1 MMDSDKEKCILGNWK
16 FNDGE
21 GTLSIEKIVETYKC
35 IWKIQKENTCYEYLG
50 IGIFVDNKLFVSRY
64 LKKIPIAGIGMYK
77 QIGDLRSNS
86 ALWAST
92 QNFDTLGSG
101 IALRKET
108 SESFEGNYKVR
119 YFIKEYES
127 PTFDL
132 KIIKKEQSDNLYDL
146 TWAVNNEVQLHGIG
160 IVDNGQ
166 MFLAYGGIDFEYELV
181 VLSNVNENELNSKC
195 VLITNCSI
203 NEEMYMR

>member
-1 MMDSDKEKCILGNWK
+1 MNCYEEKYILGNWK
-16 FNDGE
+16 FNDGK
-21 GTLSIEKIVETYKC
+21 GILSIEKIGETYKC
-35 IWKIQKENTCYEYLG
+35 IWKIDKENTCYEYLG
-50 IGIFVDNKLFVSRY
+50 IGMFVGNKLFVSRH
-64 LKKIPIAGIGMYK
+64 LKQVPMAGIGMYK

-127 PTFDL
+127 PVFDL
-132 KIIKKEQSDNLYDL
+132 KIVKKEQNDNLYDL
-146 TWAVNNEVQLHGIG
+146 NWAVNNKVQLHGIG
-160 IVDNGQ
+160 TIDNEQ
-166 MFLAYGGIDFEYELV
+166 MFLAYGGVDFEYELV
-181 VLSNVNENELNSKC
+181 VLSSGNQSTLNGKC
-195 VLITNCSI
+195 ASVRNCSI
-203 NEEMYMR
+203 NEEMYIR

>member
-1 MMDSDKEKCILGNWK
+1 MNCYEEKYILGNWK
-16 FNDGE
+16 FNDGKDI
-21 GTLSIEKIVETYKC
+21 LSIEKIGETYKC
-35 IWKIQKENTCYEYLG
+35 IWKIDKENTCYEYLG
-50 IGIFVDNKLFVSRY
+50 IGMFVDNKLFVSRY
-64 LKKIPIAGIGMYK
+64 LKQVPMAGIGMYK

-127 PTFDL
+127 PVFDL
-132 KIIKKEQSDNLYDL
+132 KIVKKEQNDNLYDL
-146 TWAVNNEVQLHGIG
+146 NWAVNNKVQLHGIG
-160 IVDNGQ
+160 TIDNEQ
-166 MFLAYGGIDFEYELV
+166 MFLAYGGVDFEYELV
-181 VLSNVNENELNSKC
+181 VLSSGNQSTLNGKC
-195 VLITNCSI
+195 ASVRNCSI
-203 NEEMYMR
+203 NEEMYIR

>member
-1 MMDSDKEKCILGNWK
+1 MSCSEEKYILGDWK
-16 FNDGE
+16 FSDRK
-21 GTLSIEKIVETYKC
+21 GTLSIEKVGETYKC
-35 IWKIQKENTCYEYLG
+35 AWKIDKENTCYEYLG
-50 IGIFVDNKLFVSRY
+50 IGMFVDDNLIVSRY
-64 LKKIPIAGIGMYK
+64 QKEVAVAGIGMYM

-101 IALRKET
+101 IALRNET

-132 KIIKKEQSDNLYDL
+132 KIIKKEQGNNLYEL
-146 TWAVNNEVQLHGIG
+146 NWAVNNQVQLHGIG
-160 IVDNGQ
+160 TIHDRQ
-166 MFLAYGGIDFEYELV
+166 MFLAYGGVNFEYELV
-181 VLSNVNENELNSKC
+181 VLSIHNQGTLNGKSAPIRSCSVNEE
-195 VLITNCSI
+195 IYI
-203 NEEMYMR
+203 R

>member
-35 IWKIQKENTCYEYLG
+35 IWKIQKENTCYAYLG

-119 YFIKEYES
+119 Y
-127 PTFDL
+127 
-132 KIIKKEQSDNLYDL
+132 KKG
-146 TWAVNNEVQLHGIG
+146 T
-160 IVDNGQ
+160 
-166 MFLAYGGIDFEYELV
+166 
-181 VLSNVNENELNSKC
+181 K
-195 VLITNCSI
+195 
-203 NEEMYMR
+203 